1 MFNFCFRNIYNTHIL
16 YGFYMAEFVIQGKEL
31 ISKTVKE
38 HGSGA
43 IVYVPKQWAGE
54 KVSVIRE
61 IEYDVKKLSKSLN
74 REKCIVY
81 SYYVLDIVHRG
92 HLLQMQNAKATAG
105 KDGISIV
112 GILTDKAV
120 MEKKS
125 KPILSFDERMLL
137 AQAIKFNDFVVAQD
151 TYSPLPNVKNIRPDI
166 LMESS
171 SHDEKDINEA
181 RQVLTKLGGKIVTTP
196 YYPMICSTDIKE
208 KIRQG

>member
-1 MFNFCFRNIYNTHIL
+1 MV
-16 YGFYMAEFVIQGKEL
+16 EFVIRGKEL
-31 ISKTVKE
+31 ISKIVKE

-54 KVSVIRE
+54 RVSVIRE
-61 IEYDVKKLSKSLN
+61 LEYDVKKLSKSLN

-105 KDGISIV
+105 KDGVSIV
-112 GILTDKAV
+112 GILTDDAV

-137 AQAIKFNDFVVAQD
+137 AQAIKYNDFVVAQD
-151 TYSPLPNVKNIRPDI
+151 TYSPLKNVKNIRPNI
-166 LMESS
+166 LMESI
-171 SHDEKDINEA
+171 SHNQNDINEVRREMA
-181 RQVLTKLGGKIVTTP
+181 KFDSKVIVTP
-196 YYPMICSTDIKE
+196 YYPMICSTDIKK
-208 KIRQG
+208 KIREG

>member
-1 MFNFCFRNIYNTHIL
+1 
-16 YGFYMAEFVIQGKEL
+16 MAEFIISGKEV
-31 ISKTVKE
+31 ISKIARK

-43 IVYVPKQWAGE
+43 VIYVPLQWVGE

-61 IEYDVKKLSKSLN
+61 IEYDTKKLKKSLN
-74 REKCIVY
+74 HEKRIVY

-112 GILTDKAV
+112 GILTDEAV
-120 MEKKS
+120 MEKKP
-125 KPILSFDERMLL
+125 KPVLSFDERMLL
-137 AQAIKFNDFVVAQD
+137 AQSIKFNDFVVAQN

-171 SHDEKDINEA
+171 SHNENDINESRRVMA
-181 RQVLTKLGGKIVTTP
+181 KLGGKVIVTP
-196 YYPMICSTDIKE
+196 YYPTISSTKIKE
-208 KIRQG
+208 EIMRNKK

>member
-1 MFNFCFRNIYNTHIL
+1 MS
-16 YGFYMAEFVIQGKEL
+16 EFVVQGREI
-31 ISKTVKE
+31 ISKMVKK

-61 IEYDVKKLSKSLN
+61 IEYDVEKLGKSLN
-74 REKCIVY
+74 REKRIVY

-105 KDGISIV
+105 KDGISVV
-112 GILTDKAV
+112 GILTDEAV

-125 KPILSFDERMLL
+125 RPVLGFDERMLL
-137 AQAIKFNDFVVAQD
+137 AQSIRFNDFVVAQG
-151 TYSPLPNVKNIRPDI
+151 TYSPLPNVKNIHPDI

-171 SHDEKDINEA
+171 SHDKNDVEEA
-181 RQVLTKLGGKIVTTP
+181 RRVMAKLGGKVVVTP
-196 YYPMICSTDIKE
+196 YYPMICSTDIKK
-208 KIRQG
+208 KIRDVKNE

>member
-1 MFNFCFRNIYNTHIL
+1 MHIT
-16 YGFYMAEFVIQGKEL
+16 YGFYMAEFVIHGKEV

-61 IEYDVKKLSKSLN
+61 IEYDVKKLGKSLE
-74 REKCIVY
+74 REKRIVY

-105 KDGISIV
+105 KDGISVV

-120 MEKKS
+120 MEKKK

-137 AQAIKFNDFVVAQD
+137 AQSIKYNDFVVAQD
-151 TYSPLPNVKNIRPDI
+151 TYSPLPNVHSIHPDI

-171 SHDEKDINEA
+171 SHSKEDIEEERKVMA
-181 RQVLTKLGGKIVTTP
+181 KFGGKVITTP
-196 YYPMICSTDIKE
+196 YYPMLSSTEIKR
-208 KIRQG
+208 KIREG

>member
-1 MFNFCFRNIYNTHIL
+1 
-16 YGFYMAEFVIQGKEL
+16 MAEFVIHGREV
-31 ISKTVKE
+31 ISKTVKK

-43 IVYVPKQWAGE
+43 IVYVPKQWVGE

-61 IEYDVKKLSKSLN
+61 MEYDVKKLGKSLE
-74 REKCIVY
+74 REKRIVY

-105 KDGISIV
+105 KDGISVV

-120 MEKKS
+120 MERKK

-137 AQAIKFNDFVVAQD
+137 AQSIRFNDFVVAQD
-151 TYSPLPNVKNIRPDI
+151 TYSPIPNVRNIHPDI

-171 SHDEKDINEA
+171 SHTKEDIEEA
-181 RQVLTKLGGKIVTTP
+181 KRVMAKLGGKVIITP
-196 YYPMICSTDIKE
+196 YYPMISSTDIKK
-208 KIRQG
+208 KIREG